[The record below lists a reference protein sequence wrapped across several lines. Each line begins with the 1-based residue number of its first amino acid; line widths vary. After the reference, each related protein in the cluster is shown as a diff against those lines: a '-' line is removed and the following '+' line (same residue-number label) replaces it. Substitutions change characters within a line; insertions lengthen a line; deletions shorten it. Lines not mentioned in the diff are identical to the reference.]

1 MFLLLYYFKYG
12 LYVMCLGM
20 TKQSFC
26 NAFELHF
33 LTLLPASDNEEIL
46 QRDWNP
52 LFKKNWLGEGC
63 YNLVWN
69 CPFALY
75 KDFDFHKWPLTI

>member
-1 MFLLLYYFKYG
+1 
-12 LYVMCLGM
+12 MCLGM

-46 QRDWNP
+46 QRD
-52 LFKKNWLGEGC
+52 
-63 YNLVWN
+63 
-69 CPFALY
+69 
-75 KDFDFHKWPLTI
+75 